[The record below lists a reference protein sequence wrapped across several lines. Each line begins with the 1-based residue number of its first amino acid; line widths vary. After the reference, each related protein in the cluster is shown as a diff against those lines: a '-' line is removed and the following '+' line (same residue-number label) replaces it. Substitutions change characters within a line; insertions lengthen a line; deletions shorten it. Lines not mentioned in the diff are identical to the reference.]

1 MQISKSKIY
10 SLVASGL
17 IFFSSLAFAQYPN
30 KTIKFVVPFPAGQAT
45 DIFSRIV
52 ADELSQMLPQK
63 VMVDNKGGAN
73 GIPGTVFGKEA
84 PPDGYTLTMASSST
98 IAVNPALYPTLPYSP
113 NDF

>member
-1 MQISKSKIY
+1 MKPIKSKIHC
-10 SLVASGL
+10 LIASGL
-17 IFFSSLAFAQYPN
+17 IFFSSLAFSQYPN

-45 DIFSRIV
+45 DIFSRII

-84 PPDGYTLTMASSST
+84 PPDG
-98 IAVNPALYPTLPYSP
+98 
-113 NDF
+113 